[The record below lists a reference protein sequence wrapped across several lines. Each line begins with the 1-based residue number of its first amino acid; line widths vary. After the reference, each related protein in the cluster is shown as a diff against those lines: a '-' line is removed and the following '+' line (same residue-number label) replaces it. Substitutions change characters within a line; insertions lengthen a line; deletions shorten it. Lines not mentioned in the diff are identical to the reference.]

1 MLTATNES
9 GVELGSGVI
18 WDHRPRSGR
27 AGWQVR
33 DAAGRG
39 PPSML
44 GRSGPMAV
52 LAGSLETPTQAADGR
67 VAQLPGSGPCPALM
81 VAAASFG
88 RSCERPWGAAPQH
101 LLDGSGWTDVGG
113 ADLQGTSPYLLAG
126 QMISPRTRSGLRS
139 QSPAPALRASQPQ
152 FPLKVEG
159 LGGSE
164 FVLEKAFALCL
175 ACQLFS
181 LEG

>member
-1 MLTATNES
+1 
-9 GVELGSGVI
+9 
-18 WDHRPRSGR
+18 
-27 AGWQVR
+27 
-33 DAAGRG
+33 
-39 PPSML
+39 
-44 GRSGPMAV
+44 MAV

-67 VAQLPGSGPCPALM
+67 AAQLPGSGPCPAPM

-126 QMISPRTRSGLRS
+126 QMISPRTRPGLRS

-159 LGGSE
+159 LAGSE